1 MSNTQSPRAHSPLRL
16 RLSVQARLHF
26 AQLLL
31 WQILAFMALIAV
43 FLLHSC
49 DILTFHSHPSNVSQ
63 LSQWQHILYQASG
76 FDLLWHAAFS
86 VAFVVLGK
94 HISTNFN
101 RTLLPTYLVIE
112 DNKLFWQTHG
122 NGSRI
127 DTVPLQ
133 SLDTVLFQGRDLD
146 DLLQAASSDI
156 SLHLKRRFH
165 PTVVIRPED
174 FEQADA
180 LLQLLPRLMVTIRPN
195 TKFQFFRIRM

>member
-1 MSNTQSPRAHSPLRL
+1 MPNTQSPRAHSPLRL

-49 DILTFHSHPSNVSQ
+49 DILTFHSHRSNVSQ

>member
-1 MSNTQSPRAHSPLRL
+1 MSNPIHTRTHTPLRL
-16 RLSVQARLHF
+16 RLSGQARLHF
-26 AQLLL
+26 AQLML
-31 WQILAFMALIAV
+31 WQILAFMALLAV

-49 DILTFHSHPSNVSQ
+49 DILTFHSHRSNVSL

-76 FDLLWHAAFS
+76 FDLLWHTIFS

-156 SLHLKRRFH
+156 SVHLKRRYH
-165 PTVVIRPED
+165 PTIIIRKDD
-174 FEQADA
+174 FDQADA
-180 LLQLLPRLMVTIRPN
+180 LLQLLPRLMVTTHPK
-195 TKFQFFRIRM
+195 TKFQFFRQHM